1 MSIFSKVIK
10 SVFGTKSDKDLK
22 VLQPYVEEINAYYSS
37 LVNLSDEKIKD
48 KFLSIR
54 NNFNDLISKSKSE
67 FQNQNFDNEVIDD
80 KLYILEKEYL
90 DNHMVEVFA
99 IVKDVSRRL
108 CNQKYTVMKQE
119 VEWNMIPYDVQL
131 IGGVVLHQ
139 GKIAEMKTG
148 EGKTLVS
155 TLAIVLNALTGR
167 GLHVITVNDYLA
179 ERDSQWMGILY
190 EFLGLSVGCILNQMD
205 PHQRKEMYACD
216 ITYGTNSQFGF
227 DYLRDN
233 MASSSENQ
241 VQRGHAYAIVDEVD
255 SVLID
260 EARTPLIIS
269 GQIESQRDE
278 QYTEWRGSVESLIKK
293 QKNSLNSMLSDI
305 EELLEKDKQEAG
317 RIMLLAQ
324 RGAPKLKKLLKLYQ
338 QSGIKQLI
346 GQVESEYIREK
357 KIHELD
363 EELYF
368 SIDEKSNVID
378 LSDRGREFL
387 SPNNPE
393 HFIIPDLG
401 ESFHEIEQHHS
412 DPKKIALEKEKIQ
425 ALHSERSERIH
436 AINQLLRAYSLFEKD
451 VEYIVQDG
459 KVLIVDQ
466 HTGRIMHGR
475 QFSDGMHQAIEAKEN
490 VAIQRETQTVATITI
505 QNYFRMYEKLS
516 GMTGTAL
523 TESTEFMQIYKLD
536 VVEIPTNQPIQRL
549 DHEDLI
555 YKTRKEKYKAII
567 DKISELYAKGQPVLV
582 GTTSVEESEV
592 LAKMLKSTKL
602 PHNVLN
608 AKQHQREAEI
618 ITRAGL
624 KNSITISTNMAG
636 RGTDIKLG
644 EGVLDLGGL
653 FILGTGRHESRRI
666 DLQLRGRAGR
676 QGDKGDS
683 EFYLSLE
690 DNLMRLFG
698 SDRISK
704 VMDTLGIK
712 EGEVITHSMITK
724 SIERAQKKIEAMNF
738 SSRKNIIEYD
748 DVMNYQREVVYNR
761 RNFSLHEEDISIELK
776 HIIEEYVDDLIEEY
790 CNDNNSDNWNFNS
803 FKTEI
808 LNTFS
813 LELKD
818 SIQFNEKN
826 SLKESI
832 LEGTSQIIAFKK
844 DNVDAELFDHF
855 QRFIILKTI
864 DKEWQDHLYMM
875 DQLREG
881 IGLRAYGQKN
891 PLVEYKHEGFAMFES
906 MMKNTNAETLKRIFR
921 TDISSLNKSTP
932 MTHSGQPKNIQT
944 KSDSNILKN
953 INNPSSGSTSTPPPD
968 FSTKSNT
975 SIQSGRKR
983 EPVTVEKKIG
993 RNDKITIQK
1002 GSETKTIKYKKAE
1015 QFINDGWQ
1023 IIDPS

>member
-1 MSIFSKVIK
+1 MSIFTKVIK

-22 VLQPYVEEINAYYSS
+22 SLQPYVEQINAKYEG
-37 LVNLSDEKIKD
+37 LIDLSDQDIKD

-54 NNFNDLISKSKSE
+54 NNFNDLISASKSE
-67 FQNQNFDNEVIDD
+67 FQKQGIDNEKIDD
-80 KLYILEKEYL
+80 KLYLLEKEYL
-90 DNHMVEVFA
+90 DNNMVEVFA
-99 IVKDVSRRL
+99 IVKDASRRL
-108 CNQKYTVMKQE
+108 CNKKYMVMDQE

-131 IGGVVLHQ
+131 IGGIVLHQ
-139 GKIAEMKTG
+139 GKITEMKTG

-190 EFLGLSVGCILNQMD
+190 NFLGLSVGCILNQMN
-205 PHQRKEMYACD
+205 PLQRKDMYACD

-233 MASSSENQ
+233 MASHIDNQ

-278 QYTEWRGSVESLIKK
+278 QYTDWRGPVESLIRK
-293 QKNSLNSMLSDI
+293 QKNSLNAMLSDV
-305 EELLEKDKQEAG
+305 EDLLKTDKLEAG

-324 RGAPKLKKLLKLYQ
+324 RGAPKLEKLLKFYQ

-357 KIHELD
+357 KLHELD

-378 LSDRGREFL
+378 LSDKGREFL
-387 SPNNPE
+387 SPDNPE
-393 HFIIPDLG
+393 HFVIPDLG
-401 ESFHEIEQHHS
+401 ESFHRIEKENTDS
-412 DPKKIALEKEKIQ
+412 KKVALEKEKIQ

-459 KVLIVDQ
+459 KILIVDQ
-466 HTGRIMHGR
+466 HTGRVMHGR

-490 VAIQRETQTVATITI
+490 VTIQRETQTVATITI

-536 VVEIPTNQPIQRL
+536 VVEIPTNRDIQRV

-555 YKTRKEKYKAII
+555 YKTKKEKYKAII

-592 LAKMLKSTKL
+592 LAKMLKLAKL

-618 ITRAGL
+618 VTRAGL

-644 EGVLDLGGL
+644 DGVLDLGGL

-676 QGDKGDS
+676 QGDRGDS

-761 RNFSLHEEDISIELK
+761 RNFSLHADDISIELN
-776 HIIEEYVDDLIEEY
+776 HIVEEYIDDLIDEY
-790 CNDNNSDNWNFNS
+790 CNDNNVSNWNFKSLKN
-803 FKTEI
+803 EI

-813 LELKD
+813 LDLKD
-818 SIQFNEKN
+818 IESFN
-826 SLKESI
+826 SLVSLKDAI
-832 LEGTSQIIAFKK
+832 IGGTSQIISFKK
-844 DNVDAELFDHF
+844 ENIDAELFDHF

-906 MMKNTNAETLKRIFR
+906 MMKSTNAETLKRIFR
-921 TDISSLNKSTP
+921 TDISSLSNSTP
-932 MTHSGQPKNIQT
+932 MSHSSQPKNIQT
-944 KSDSNILKN
+944 KSDSNILASIN
-953 INNPSSGSTSTPPPD
+953 APQSERSAPPPPDFLNNPSSSS
-968 FSTKSNT
+968 
-975 SIQSGRKR
+975 QRRRKR
-983 EPVTVEKKIG
+983 EPITADKKIG
-993 RNDKITIQK
+993 RNDKVTIQK
-1002 GSETKTIKYKKAE
+1002 GSETKTIKYKKV
-1015 QFINDGWQ
+1015 QSFINDGWH
-1023 IIDPS
+1023 IID